1 MIRTEPI
8 IAVEDVE
15 KSSNWYQK
23 LLQCKSS
30 HGGPTFEIL
39 LNEQGEQILSLHKWG
54 DHDHPTLSN
63 PEITVGNG
71 LILYFVVDDLDQ
83 IWKNA
88 ESLNANTEKTSQI
101 NPNSGPREFSIRD
114 IDGYYLSICSKK

>member
-1 MIRTEPI
+1 MRTEPI

-15 KSSNWYQK
+15 KSSNWYQR
-23 LLQCKSS
+23 LLQCKSG

-54 DHDHPTLSN
+54 EHDHPTLSN
-63 PEITVGNG
+63 PDITAGNG
-71 LILYFVVDDLDQ
+71 LILYFVVDDLDL

-88 ESLNANTEKTSQI
+88 ESLNSIIEKTPHI
-101 NPNSGPREFSIRD
+101 NPNSGRREFSIRD
-114 IDGYYLSICSKK
+114 IDGYYLSICTK

>member
-1 MIRTEPI
+1 MRTEPI

-15 KSSNWYQK
+15 KSSNWYQR
-23 LLQCKSS
+23 LLQCKSG

-63 PEITVGNG
+63 PDITVGNG
-71 LILYFVVDDLDQ
+71 LILYFVVDDLDL

-88 ESLNANTEKTSQI
+88 ESLNAKIEKTPHI
-101 NPNSGPREFSIRD
+101 NPNSGRREFSIRD
-114 IDGYYLSICSKK
+114 IDGYYLSICTKKQ